1 MTIRLRL
8 ILYWAAVLAT
18 ILLVAAIASIKLFE
32 RQQWSALDAA
42 LLEEGETAAKEI
54 ERTDSAGARTVLE
67 SLSREAD
74 LGPGRR
80 VRIVTAN
87 GVIDDFGSV
96 NTIPPGSNPDLPP
109 RAMIVSNGPFR
120 FAVVPLLVAG
130 EPAYLQSGLNASLVH
145 DSVDRPSSR

>member
-8 ILYWAAVLAT
+8 TLYWAAVLAT

-54 ERTDSAGARTVLE
+54 ERTNLAGARTVLE
-67 SLSREAD
+67 SLSREVD

-87 GVIDDFGSV
+87 GVIDDFGNV

-109 RAMIVSNGPFR
+109 RAMIVSNSPFR
-120 FAVVPLLVAG
+120 FAVVPLLLAG
-130 EPAYLQSGLNASLVH
+130 EPDRKSTRLNSSHVSL
-145 DSVDRPSSR
+145 SRMPSSA